1 MVGAHQV
8 GGTLSDKRDYY
19 EVLDVERSATEKDL
33 KNSFRRLARKYH
45 PDRSEEE
52 DAENKFKQIQEA
64 YAVLSDPEKRA
75 HYDRFGHDS
84 PAGNPFGGFSGGG
97 FNINLEDLLGGDFF
111 SGFFG
116 GGGGGRRRER
126 RGSDI
131 LVRHSI
137 DMATVI
143 SGSDE
148 SIELDLPSE
157 CLICSGTGAKGGST
171 TTCDGCQGQ
180 GRVRVR
186 QQIGPFVN
194 EVVQD
199 CRECSGVGSTI
210 DSKCEDCSGLGHK
223 IETKTIRFTV
233 PPGSEDGT
241 RLRLRGQGQ
250 PAERGQGK
258 SGDLLVEIEVLTHP
272 WFERNGSDLIM
283 SLPLGYPDLVLGTTI
298 TLDHIDGKKLDIVIP
313 AKSSAGHTLEIKK
326 RGLPRL
332 RRNGRG
338 DVIVLLKL
346 HMPKSISKAEKKQL
360 KAMGEGLNPEDQ
372 LQTILD
378 DAADRRVNG

>member
-1 MVGAHQV
+1 MSPILLIFSLVNQV
-8 GGTLSDKRDYY
+8 ALLVKLGSL
-19 EVLDVERSATEKDL
+19 LFMA
-33 KNSFRRLARKYH
+33 NS
-45 PDRSEEE
+45 
-52 DAENKFKQIQEA
+52 
-64 YAVLSDPEKRA
+64 EKRA

-116 GGGGGRRRER
+116 GGGGGGRRRER

-157 CLICSGTGAKGGST
+157 CLVCSGTGAKGGST

-194 EVVQD
+194 EVVQV
-199 CRECSGVGSTI
+199 R
-210 DSKCEDCSGLGHK
+210 
-223 IETKTIRFTV
+223 
-233 PPGSEDGT
+233 
-241 RLRLRGQGQ
+241 RLLW
-250 PAERGQGK
+250 AW
-258 SGDLLVEIEVLTHP
+258 S
-272 WFERNGSDLIM
+272 
-283 SLPLGYPDLVLGTTI
+283 
-298 TLDHIDGKKLDIVIP
+298 
-313 AKSSAGHTLEIKK
+313 
-326 RGLPRL
+326 
-332 RRNGRG
+332 
-338 DVIVLLKL
+338 
-346 HMPKSISKAEKKQL
+346 
-360 KAMGEGLNPEDQ
+360 
-372 LQTILD
+372 
-378 DAADRRVNG
+378 